1 MSAAV
6 EQSERRSLSNSLA
19 HQARV
24 IRVLAAAEFKL
35 KYRESVL
42 GYLWSL
48 LKPLALFSILYV
60 VFGHFF
66 KLRGGL
72 ENYPIYLLIG
82 IVLWTFFLD
91 ATTTTMVSLVVKG
104 PLLRKMYFPRLI
116 VPVSTT
122 AAAAMTFGINLLAVA
137 AFIAWNRIVPQV
149 DWLLIPLLLLELY
162 LFAFGVAIILSTL
175 YVRFRDMAPIWE
187 VVAQVL
193 FYATP
198 IIYPL
203 TLVPYHWVRV
213 LQMLN
218 PFGQVVEDVRAL
230 VLYDNP
236 PGSILTATDVL
247 GPGGRL
253 YSIAIMLVF
262 FVGGLLLF
270 RRDEPS
276 LAERV

>member
-1 MSAAV
+1 MSAVA
-6 EQSERRSLSNSLA
+6 ERSARRSLYDSLA

-24 IRVLAAAEFKL
+24 VRVLAAAEFKL
-35 KYRESVL
+35 KYRESAL

-66 KLRGGL
+66 RLKGGL
-72 ENYPIYLLIG
+72 ENSPIYLLIG
-82 IVLWTFFLD
+82 IVLWTF
-91 ATTTTMVSLVVKG
+91 
-104 PLLRKMYFPRLI
+104 FPRLI

-162 LFAFGVAIILSTL
+162 LFAFGIAIILSTL

-213 LQMLN
+213 LMMLN
-218 PFGQVVEDVRAL
+218 PFTQVLEDVRAL
-230 VLYDNP
+230 VLYNNP
-236 PGSILTATDVL
+236 PGTILTATDIL

-253 YSIAIMLVF
+253 YAIAIMLVVF
-262 FVGGLLLF
+262 AGGLLLF

-276 LAERV
+276 LAE

>member
-66 KLRGGL
+66 QLRGGL
-72 ENYPIYLLIG
+72 EDYPIYLLIG

-122 AAAAMTFGINLLAVA
+122 AAAAMTFGI
-137 AFIAWNRIVPQV
+137 
-149 DWLLIPLLLLELY
+149 
-162 LFAFGVAIILSTL
+162 AIILSTL

-213 LQMLN
+213 LMMLN

-230 VLYDNP
+230 VLYDSP
-236 PGSILTATDVL
+236 PGTILTATDVL
-247 GPGGRL
+247 GPGGRV
-253 YSIAIMLVF
+253 YAIGIMLVVF
-262 FVGGLLLF
+262 AGGLLLF